1 MRYVSNHGEPVFD
14 VVARHYITDHLPE
27 QDSSLEDVFAAIYRT
42 NKWGSTETRSGSGSE
57 RERMETVAEE
67 LSFLMHRWSTSSL
80 LDAPCGEFNW
90 MRDVDLDLNGVTY
103 VGADIVPELIDR
115 NRQKFDFP
123 FLVAD
128 ITKDK
133 LPKVDLVLGR
143 DALVH
148 LSNQHASA
156 ALANFKKSGSRY
168 LLATT
173 FTETA
178 ENADIVTGWWR
189 PLNLMLPPFD
199 LPGPLDYIKDADS
212 DDFYGDKVLALWQI
226 T

>member
-1 MRYVSNHGEPVFD
+1 M
-14 VVARHYITDHLPE
+14 
-27 QDSSLEDVFAAIYRT
+27 
-42 NKWGSTETRSGSGSE
+42 
-57 RERMETVAEE
+57 
-67 LSFLMHRWSTSSL
+67 
-80 LDAPCGEFNW
+80 
-90 MRDVDLDLNGVTY
+90 
-103 VGADIVPELIDR
+103 PELIDR

-128 ITKDK
+128 ITKDN
-133 LPKVDLVLGR
+133 LPKVDLVLCR

-148 LSNQHASA
+148 LSNQHTSA

-212 DDFYGDKVLALWQI
+212 DDFYGDKVLALWPI